1 MEILKVVFSW
11 IGENILDIALVVVG
25 ASAFITYILQTKNE
39 RKTAAAL
46 IVEQIDSIE
55 KIVEDLK
62 DTYLHNNQRLDDNT
76 VYLSR
81 QISYDGAW
89 DTYKH
94 LMIKK
99 LSNSEFELLQKF
111 FNSAYQI
118 EKTKSDIVHCFKIG
132 WNHKSL
138 VYQLMNGKFHDPTYI
153 PPDNYLG
160 KASTNEDLLREFDVA
175 NTSTIGFNPYIA
187 YQGLYA
193 ELNNYSSISGTTAYD
208 KLLKLAGRK

>member
-1 MEILKVVFSW
+1 MEFLKVIFSW

-25 ASAFITYILQTKNE
+25 ASAFITYVLQAKAE

-89 DTYKH
+89 SKYKH

-99 LSNSEFELLQKF
+99 LSNPISKVT
-111 FNSAYQI
+111 I
-118 EKTKSDIVHCFKIG
+118 
-132 WNHKSL
+132 
-138 VYQLMNGKFHDPTYI
+138 
-153 PPDNYLG
+153 
-160 KASTNEDLLREFDVA
+160 LR
-175 NTSTIGFNPYIA
+175 TIKLRQN
-187 YQGLYA
+187 
-193 ELNNYSSISGTTAYD
+193 SISANI
-208 KLLKLAGRK
+208 KMKRQLQN

>member
-1 MEILKVVFSW
+1 MEFLKVIFSW

-25 ASAFITYILQTKNE
+25 ASAFITYVLQAKAE

-89 DTYKH
+89 SKYKH

-118 EKTKSDIVHCFKIG
+118 EKTKSDIVHSFKIG
-132 WNHKSL
+132 WNHKSF

-153 PPDNYLG
+153 CPEHYTGN
-160 KASTNEDLLREFDVA
+160 ATNNEELIREFDAA
-175 NTSTIGFNPYIA
+175 NANTIGFNPNIA

-208 KLLKLAGRK
+208 KLLKIANRK

>member
-25 ASAFITYILQTKNE
+25 ASAFITYILQRKNE

-89 DTYKH
+89 NKYKH

-118 EKTKSDIVHCFKIG
+118 EKTKSDIVHCFKNG

-153 PPDNYLG
+153 LPAHYTG
-160 KASTNEDLLREFDVA
+160 KAINNEGLIIEFDSA
-175 NTSTIGFNPYIA
+175 NANTIGFNPNIA

-208 KLLKLAGRK
+208 KLLKLADRK

>member
-111 FNSAYQI
+111 FNSA
-118 EKTKSDIVHCFKIG
+118 
-132 WNHKSL
+132 
-138 VYQLMNGKFHDPTYI
+138 
-153 PPDNYLG
+153 
-160 KASTNEDLLREFDVA
+160 
-175 NTSTIGFNPYIA
+175 
-187 YQGLYA
+187 
-193 ELNNYSSISGTTAYD
+193 
-208 KLLKLAGRK
+208 